1 MGLCNGSKVD
11 EHATHNLKIK
21 ASISATRTRRENITK
36 IRPSQTN
43 IRSLGFT
50 IAYSQISEQSESG
63 RQWQAPFVARTNRK
77 LIRAN
82 KLFYTQKIFKQAL
95 YFCVRQ

>member
-21 ASISATRTRRENITK
+21 ASISTTRTRRENITK

-63 RQWQAPFVARTNRK
+63 RQWQAPFVVEPTES
-77 LIRAN
+77 
-82 KLFYTQKIFKQAL
+82 LFVQSYIVYTPKIFKQA
-95 YFCVRQ
+95 